1 MKQPLIKQGEE
12 GRTGQPI
19 IKRILFDTNSYTITL
34 MTDLAVQNIANCCCT
49 ENAKYETSLNFDFT
63 FELLKEPPFYAIVST
78 YKNTSLYV
86 QNTRRCPT
94 LLGPVF
100 LCHVLI
106 EKCQGLRSY
115 LQVIG
120 CDGEKP
126 VINAGCATFPAA
138 VMLLCSNHPKKKIKE
153 RLKNL
158 VGDIEL
164 RKTVYTSIFGN
175 EFTVCLVYL
184 DRLEEFDLRLAH
196 LCKK

>member
-1 MKQPLIKQGEE
+1 MLLFLLTKILHSVLKIPGLVRPYWALFFCAIKNEE
-12 GRTGQPI
+12 V
-19 IKRILFDTNSYTITL
+19 
-34 MTDLAVQNIANCCCT
+34 VQ
-49 ENAKYETSLNFDFT
+49 S
-63 FELLKEPPFYAIVST
+63 
-78 YKNTSLYV
+78 
-86 QNTRRCPT
+86 
-94 LLGPVF
+94 F
-100 LCHVLI
+100 LDVLI

-126 VINAGCATFPAA
+126 VINVGCATFPAT
-138 VMLLCSNHPKKKIKE
+138 VMLLCSNHPKQSIKE

-184 DRLEEFDLRLAH
+184 DSLEEFDLRLEH
-196 LCKK
+196 LCKKQEVNPQLQSFCQYFQVHKADQF